1 MKFPPFKTK
10 FADVTDEFD
19 LNSPEGRAAYFEAK
33 AGAQIRLLKEYLNRN
48 AFIGYMLAKKS
59 AGKGT
64 YARLMV
70 EIFGEDKIAHL
81 SVGDIVR
88 AVDEEIADPAKRREL
103 EDFLKDNYRGL
114 HSLEEIMTAQES
126 RSTQKLLPTEFVLAL
141 VEREISRMGRR
152 ALLIDG
158 FPRGLD
164 QVSYSLFFRQLVGYR
179 EDPDFFVLID
189 VPEAVIDERM
199 KYRVVCPVCHT
210 PRNIKLLPTSDI
222 GYGEKSM
229 KFYLRCDNP
238 ACNRAVME
246 KKEGDEYGIQNI
258 RERLDKDEELMK
270 QAMGLYGIPKIL
282 LQNAVPVE
290 EATRLVDDYE
300 LTPAFSYEWD
310 KAKKKVKVI
319 ERPWVVAD
327 DDGQQ
332 VHSLMAPAV
341 FISFLHQLVEVLG
354 L

>member
-1 MKFPPFKTK
+1 MKFAPFKTQMPS
-10 FADVTDEFD
+10 VTEDFD
-19 LNSPEGRAAYFEAK
+19 LNSPEGRAQYFEAK
-33 AGAQIRLLKEYLNRN
+33 AGYEIKKIKEYLDRSS
-48 AFIGYMLAKKS
+48 FIAYLMAKKS

-64 YARLMV
+64 YARMMV

-81 SVGDIVR
+81 SVGDLVR
-88 AVDEEIADPAKRREL
+88 EVDEEMKDPQKKEEL
-103 EDFLKDNYRGL
+103 EEFLKERYRGY
-114 HSLEEIMTAQES
+114 HSLEEIMEAQEG
-126 RSTQKLLPTEFVLAL
+126 RSTKKLLPTEFVLAL
-141 VEREISRMGRR
+141 VERAIERGGRK
-152 ALLIDG
+152 ALMIDG

-210 PRNIKLLPTSDI
+210 PRNIKLLPSSEI
-222 GYGEKSM
+222 GYDEKKM
-229 KFYLRCDNP
+229 KFFLKCDNP
-238 ACNRAVME
+238 GCDHAVMVG
-246 KKEGDEYGIQNI
+246 KEGDEFGIQNI
-258 RERLDKDEELMK
+258 RERLDRDEELIK
-270 QAMGLYGIPKIL
+270 QAFSLYGIPKIL
-282 LQNAVPVE
+282 LQNAIPVE
-290 EATRLVDDYE
+290 RATELTDQYE

-319 ERPWVVAD
+319 ERPWTVED
-327 DDGQQ
+327 EEGEK

-341 FISFLHQLVEVLG
+341 MISFLHQLVEVLG